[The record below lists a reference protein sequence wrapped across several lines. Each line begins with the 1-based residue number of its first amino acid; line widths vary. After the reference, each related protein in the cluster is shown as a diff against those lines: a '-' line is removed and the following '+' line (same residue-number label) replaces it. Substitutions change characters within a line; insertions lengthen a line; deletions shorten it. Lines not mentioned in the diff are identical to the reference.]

1 MNNMK
6 TVLAGELVLGDGV
19 QEKTILI
26 EDGIIVDSF
35 DGIDTGMDSDTTHQ
49 GMIYPGLM
57 DLHTH
62 LGDHMARGP
71 LPSSLKD
78 VVLPGGIKHR
88 FLETSDTRTKIES
101 VRRSLDEVK
110 PGVTHLFDY
119 REGGLEGISILNE
132 AYQKYHPNT
141 IILARPGRNDDV
153 VELLKGSQGLG
164 LPSVDS
170 CTEELRDITKK
181 MGKIFSFHASEMY
194 REDIEKILQF
204 QPDLLV
210 HMISGTEED
219 WISLAEEN
227 IPTVVCPRSNFAY
240 SLPLTLAEMN
250 DRDVPLA
257 LGTDNSISA
266 RQDMFRELEMGWLM
280 LRRNG
285 MEGSRAA
292 REVFS
297 MAVGEK
303 IKNTK
308 LWDLT
313 DSFTGWWESTW
324 PRKGDPAYLMVLDR
338 KEGPDPFSNLV
349 RFTGQDSVL
358 FTGPENH

>member
-1 MNNMK
+1 
-6 TVLAGELVLGDGV
+6 
-19 QEKTILI
+19 
-26 EDGIIVDSF
+26 
-35 DGIDTGMDSDTTHQ
+35 
-49 GMIYPGLM
+49 M

-62 LGDHMARGP
+62 LGDHLARGP

-88 FLETSDTRTKIES
+88 FLETSDTNTKIES

-119 REGGLEGISILNE
+119 REGGFEGISIFHK
-132 AYQKYHPNT
+132 AYQKRHPKT
-141 IILARPGRNDDV
+141 FILARPGENDDV
-153 VELLKGSQGLG
+153 GQLLDSSQGLG

-170 CTEELRDITKK
+170 CTEELRDLTKRK
-181 MGKIFSFHASEMY
+181 KKIFSFHASEMY
-194 REDIEKILQF
+194 REDIERILELE
-204 QPDLLV
+204 PDLLI

-219 WISLAEEN
+219 WTSLAEEK

-250 DRDVPLA
+250 EKNVPLA

-303 IKNTK
+303 IKHTN
-308 LWDLT
+308 LWGLMDPF
-313 DSFTGWWESTW
+313 SGWWENSW
-324 PRKGDPAYLMVLDR
+324 PRKGDPAHLMVLKKNTD
-338 KEGPDPFSNLV
+338 PDPFSNLV

-358 FTGPENH
+358 FTGPENN